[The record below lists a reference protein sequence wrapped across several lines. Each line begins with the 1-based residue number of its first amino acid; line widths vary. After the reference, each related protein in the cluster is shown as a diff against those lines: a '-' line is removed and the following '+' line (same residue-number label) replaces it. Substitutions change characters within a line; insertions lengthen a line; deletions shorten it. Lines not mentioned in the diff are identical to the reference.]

1 MHQVLQNV
9 SLITKCDW
17 MLLQKASV
25 IIKCDRLLLQR
36 ASVITRCENNYKVRD
51 ENILFICCNTIFACV
66 YQVTEN
72 LARAGICFQS
82 NFYIFTL
89 LIIIFRNSHSEVF
102 LRKGVLKLCSKF
114 TGEHPRRSAI
124 YWNRTSA
131 WLFCCKFVACFQN
144 IFPRNTS
151 GWLLLYIISMFDM

>member
-36 ASVITRCENNYKVRD
+36 ASVITRCENNYKVRG

-102 LRKGVLKLCSKF
+102 LRKGVLKLCSNLQENTHAEVRF
-114 TGEHPRRSAI
+114 IEIALRHGCSAV
-124 YWNRTSA
+124 NLLHVFRTYF
-131 WLFCCKFVACFQN
+131 LGTPLGGCFC
-144 IFPRNTS
+144 T
-151 GWLLLYIISMFDM
+151 L

>member
-1 MHQVLQNV
+1 
-9 SLITKCDW
+9 

-25 IIKCDRLLLQR
+25 IIKCDILLLQR
-36 ASVITRCENNYKVRD
+36 ASVITRCENNNKVRD

-82 NFYIFTL
+82 NLYIFTL
-89 LIIIFRNSHSEVF
+89 LIIIFRSSHSEVF
-102 LRKGVLKLCSKF
+102 LR
-114 TGEHPRRSAI
+114 
-124 YWNRTSA
+124 NRTSA
-131 WLFCCKFVACFQN
+131 WLLCCKFVACFQN